1 MILSR
6 RWLQFSS
13 RAVCAAFCL
22 TASLA
27 GIGCGPAVTD
37 ADIVAISMTQ
47 FRQLAD
53 TSAPGAV
60 AILDA
65 RSPREFAVSHI
76 PGARNVRAE
85 RYRPESPRDR
95 SLDGTDVIVVYGR
108 DKASQPARALAKRLL
123 ALGYEDVR
131 FYAGGMSEWLIAEL
145 PTAGTGATPGAGES
159 DAAIPNPNAEPAAKP
174 ETKIEPNLP
183 AK

>member
-6 RWLQFSS
+6 WRHQFSS
-13 RAVCAAFCL
+13 RAVGAAFCL
-22 TASLA
+22 AAILA
-27 GIGCGPAVTD
+27 APSCGPDVTD
-37 ADIVAISMTQ
+37 ADIDLISMTQ
-47 FRQLAD
+47 FRQLTE
-53 TSAPGAV
+53 TSPPGAV

-95 SLDGTDVIVVYGR
+95 ALDATDVIVVYGR
-108 DKASQPARALAKRLL
+108 DKASQPARALVKRLL

-131 FYAGGMSEWLIAEL
+131 FYAGGMSEWSIAEL
-145 PTAGTGATPGAGES
+145 PTTGAGASAGA
-159 DAAIPNPNAEPAAKP
+159 DGAEPKADDKPAEKP
-174 ETKIEPNLP
+174 ETKIEPKSEP
-183 AK
+183 K